1 MTYDDLV
8 QDLSS
13 LQAVWSQADCVLCAG
28 GTVEERMVVHSWGVQ
43 LSRPGVDMAVEG
55 RMG

>member
-13 LQAVWSQADCVLCAG
+13 LQAVWSQASCVLCAG

-43 LSRPGVDMAVEG
+43 LSRPGVDMAVQG